1 MWDWAPKR
9 ISGLPRCASQRARI
23 VGLLPKVQRPP
34 ILPPNP
40 ARFHPRSC
48 ALTLRLT
55 VIAQQKQP
63 PPGSSVSRRRR
74 MCAHWITRRV
84 LPALRCALLLRAQLS
99 RTRPAA
105 GQQTA
110 KDEYRGLACEALSKT
125 AFFGGLASLGTDLGQ
140 AGLQPLW
147 EGRPVGSAARA
158 ARKSK
163 LLLRSHPCDDEGA
176 VASVRLDAGPPAS
189 LAMARVLL

>member
-9 ISGLPRCASQRARI
+9 ISGLPRCASQRGEDLSGCCQESS
-23 VGLLPKVQRPP
+23 VRPSSRRT
-34 ILPPNP
+34 P

-105 GQQTA
+105 RQQTA
-110 KDEYRGLACEALSKT
+110 KDEYRGAGVRGIEQSRVLWRACQPRHGSWPGRT
-125 AFFGGLASLGTDLGQ
+125 ATSLGR
-140 AGLQPLW
+140 PP
-147 EGRPVGSAARA
+147 GRDRRRVLRARNQGFFC
-158 ARKSK
+158 ARI
-163 LLLRSHPCDDEGA
+163 
-176 VASVRLDAGPPAS
+176 
-189 LAMARVLL
+189 LAMMREPSPRCA